1 MDAGTVAGVPGIPL
15 AVALPQS
22 HFFLLKSTR
31 KKARVAFDAV
41 AALGLTNVT
50 VLPDQA
56 EAWFEENAVD
66 LFTAGAFARRSAIS
80 LFLPA
85 LKHKTLVLL

>member
-1 MDAGTVAGVPGIPL
+1 M
-15 AVALPQS
+15 ALPQS
-22 HFFLLKSTR
+22 HFFLLESTR
-31 KKARVAFDAV
+31 KKARVVFDAV

-66 LFTAGAFARRSAIS
+66 LVTARAFAPMERHFAVSTSSEA
-80 LFLPA
+80 
-85 LKHKTLVLL
+85 